1 MLSDARLHAA
11 ESYAVGLHKGLQARD
26 RHLASLRCQKALD
39 LVGDGFEANL
49 QRLAWDGE
57 RLSDVRAVGRDW
69 LD

>member
-1 MLSDARLHAA
+1 MLSDARLHAT
-11 ESYAVGLHKGLQARD
+11 ETCTLVLHQGLQARD
-26 RHLASLRCQKALD
+26 RHFASLRCQKALD

-49 QRLAWDGE
+49 QPLAWDGE